1 MARRDLQL
9 PLPMAPTWGGRRPG
23 AGRKLTAGRKRSVP
37 HRVRPLHVATHPVH
51 ATLRAAA
58 AVRCLRSGRVFPA
71 VYRSL
76 AAASHEG
83 FRIIHYSVQDD
94 HLHLL
99 VEAESRERLSGGLR
113 GVAIRIARAVNR
125 ALGRRGAVFGDRY
138 HIHALGTPREVRH
151 GLVYVLK
158 SASYCFTSLQARNH

>member
-1 MARRDLQL
+1 
-9 PLPMAPTWGGRRPG
+9 
-23 AGRKLTAGRKRSVP
+23 
-37 HRVRPLHVATHPVH
+37 
-51 ATLRAAA
+51 
-58 AVRCLRSGRVFPA
+58 VRCLRSGRVFPA